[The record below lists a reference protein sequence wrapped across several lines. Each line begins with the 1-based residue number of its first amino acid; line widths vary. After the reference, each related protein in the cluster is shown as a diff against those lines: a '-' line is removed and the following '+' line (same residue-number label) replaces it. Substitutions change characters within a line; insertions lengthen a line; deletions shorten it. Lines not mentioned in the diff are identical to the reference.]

1 MKPLYLLIMF
11 LELVILVTCTK
22 EKSCENCYEKPP
34 PRTVPNELL
43 ARCSVFIPDE
53 SLVRKIYVEVK
64 TKLWPGHYKIF
75 DSLEM
80 DGRHLYDSTFRI
92 EKYFGMSDY
101 SIGDSFF
108 YRSEVRWKFQAA
120 TYEDIDT
127 LIY

>member
-1 MKPLYLLIMF
+1 MIKSIAILSIILLVFYCKP
-11 LELVILVTCTK
+11 ER
-22 EKSCENCYEKPP
+22 SCESCYEKPP

-53 SLVRKIYVEVK
+53 SKVRKIYVEVR

-80 DGRHLYDSTFRI
+80 DGRHLYDSGYDL
-92 EKYFGMSDY
+92 KNYLDMSDY
-101 SIGDSFF
+101 QIGDSFF